1 MITMKHIFNTI
12 LQWLKEKQY
21 LIYFAIGM
29 FILDFYLRYINR
41 TMKSFSVLNIIP
53 NAFTVFWIFIF
64 ALIIYICNKKLK
76 FVITLLLGSIFSI
89 LMFTNIIFS
98 RIFSKFFT
106 FKDTIYAS
114 EGSKFMYS
122 IFGYID
128 YMDIIVL
135 IVFTIFIF
143 LSIYTYKYIEKET
156 KRKKGLTIVF
166 VIIITIALMFFIQT
180 NIGKSSDTTDWS
192 AFSNKRNIYNQFN
205 DTKRA
210 MMLCGLYEY
219 SMRDFYLSFIKKNNV
234 DYGEYYHDINTYF
247 ASNNKTVSDYNGIF
261 KDKNLILVM
270 LEDIDTWMLNKKAM
284 PTLYHLQNEGINFTE
299 HYAANYASGFTF
311 NTEFIANTGLIP
323 NISAL
328 RTSYS
333 YNQNNYDYSLANLF
347 RQAGYTVNS
356 IHKNKGSFY
365 NRDNMHLA
373 WGYEH
378 HYDYANLETN
388 GDNLDLDTTV
398 VQHNL
403 DKFIPNDK
411 FMTFYI
417 TYSAH
422 MPYEFGKA
430 ECQENL
436 SYIKEQ
442 FDSDNEEYLCAM
454 SQAKNTDDAIKLLL
468 DELKRQQKLED
479 TVLIFFTDHYAYSMD
494 NAMVANQ
501 KDESDNNLLTKT
513 PFIIYNAGIS
523 KETVTK
529 VNSTVDILPTIADLF
544 GLKYNPN
551 IYFGNSIFN
560 SEYKGLVVFSDKSW
574 FDGELY
580 YKGEIL
586 TPNSD
591 YINNTNQYVDN
602 LLTLGGK
609 IIESDYFRLYDIN
622 NRKK

>member
-1 MITMKHIFNTI
+1 MKHIFNPI

-53 NAFTVFWIFIF
+53 NTFTVFWILIF

-76 FVITLLLGSIFSI
+76 LIITILLSGTFSL

-98 RIFSKFFT
+98 RIFSKFFS
-106 FKDTIYAS
+106 FKDIIYAS

-122 IFGYID
+122 IFGYIN
-128 YMDIIVL
+128 YVDIIVL
-135 IVFTIFIF
+135 ILVAIFIF
-143 LSIYTYKYIEKET
+143 LSIYTYKHIEKET
-156 KRKKGLTIVF
+156 KIKKITTFAIVSG
-166 VIIITIALMFFIQT
+166 ITIMIMIFAQV
-180 NIGKSSDTTDWS
+180 NIGKSTSTTDWS

-205 DTKRA
+205 DTKRS

-219 SMRDFYLSFIKKNNV
+219 STRDFYLTFLKSSNTNY
-234 DYGEYYHDINTYF
+234 DSYYKEINSYF
-247 ASNNKTVSDYNGIF
+247 STNNKTVSDDNGIF
-261 KDKNLILVM
+261 KDKNLILIM
-270 LEDIDTWMLNKKAM
+270 MEDIDTWMINEKSM
-284 PTLYHLQNEGINFTE
+284 PTLYKLKNESINFTE

-311 NTEFIANTGLIP
+311 NTEFIANTGLVP
-323 NISAL
+323 NINAL
-328 RTSYS
+328 KTSYS

-347 RQAGYTVNS
+347 KNAGYIVNS

-378 HYDYANLETN
+378 HYDYASLETN

-398 VQHNL
+398 VKHNL
-403 DKFIPNDK
+403 DKFIYDEK

-422 MPYEFGKA
+422 MPYEFSKA
-430 ECQENL
+430 ECQENI
-436 SYIKEQ
+436 SYIKDN

-454 SQAKNTDDAIKLLL
+454 SQAKNTDDAIKILIE
-468 DELKRQQKLED
+468 ELKQQQKLED
-479 TVLIFFTDHYAYSMD
+479 TVLIFFADHYAYSMD
-494 NAMVANQ
+494 NMMVTDL
-501 KDESDNNLLTKT
+501 KGESDNNLLTKT
-513 PFIIYNAGIS
+513 PFFIYNAGMVKRTID
-523 KETVTK
+523 K

-544 GLKYNPN
+544 ALKYNPN
-551 IYFGNSIFN
+551 IYFGDSIFN
-560 SEYKGLVVFSDKSW
+560 DNYQGLVVFSDRSW
-574 FDGELY
+574 FDGENY
-580 YKGEIL
+580 YKGEVL
-586 TPNSD
+586 APNND
-591 YINNTNQYVDN
+591 YINTTNQYVNN

-609 IIESDYFRLYDIN
+609 IIESDYFRLYDVN